1 MPHLIIHVSNI
12 MDEGAKVAFL
22 KRTREVVIETLK
34 LDPIIGHVI
43 LYESPHKHRCT
54 YADRD
59 PNFVFFEVFMYPGRS
74 PDLKA
79 HLIERITYLINQY
92 TGVDSKNIH
101 AVIHEISPDD
111 YFGGIKHQ
119 H

>member
-22 KRTREVVIETLK
+22 KRTRKVVLE
-34 LDPIIGHVI
+34 
-43 LYESPHKHRCT
+43 
-54 YADRD
+54 
-59 PNFVFFEVFMYPGRS
+59 
-74 PDLKA
+74 
-79 HLIERITYLINQY
+79 TYLVNPY

-101 AVIHEISPDD
+101 AVIHEIPPDD
-111 YFGGIKHQ
+111 YFGAIKHQ

>member
-1 MPHLIIHVSNI
+1 
-12 MDEGAKVAFL
+12 
-22 KRTREVVIETLK
+22 
-34 LDPIIGHVI
+34 
-43 LYESPHKHRCT
+43 
-54 YADRD
+54 
-59 PNFVFFEVFMYPGRS
+59 MYPGRS

-101 AVIHEISPDD
+101 AVIHEIPTDD

>member
-1 MPHLIIHVSNI
+1 MPHIIIHASNI

-22 KRTREVVIETLK
+22 KRTREVATEALK

-43 LYESPHKHRCT
+43 LYESPHIHRCT

-74 PDLKA
+74 PDQKA
-79 HLIERITYLINQY
+79 YLVERVTYLITQY

-101 AVIHEISPDD
+101 AVIHEIPPED
-111 YFGGIKHQ
+111 YFGGIMHQ